1 VLEVTG
7 IGQLEFGFLFIFSG
21 FLSSKLSPPS
31 ARWKCG
37 NPAAFCRISKPGGK
51 SGKLV
56 LAF

>member
-7 IGQLEFGFLFIFSG
+7 IGQLEFGFLFIFSD
-21 FLSSKLSPPS
+21 FLSSKLSPPP

-37 NPAAFCRISKPGGK
+37 NPGALCRIPKRGGK

-56 LAF
+56 L

>member
-21 FLSSKLSPPS
+21 FLSSKLGPPP

-37 NPAAFCRISKPGGK
+37 NPAVLCPISKRGGK

-56 LAF
+56 L